1 MSKVREDKIMD
12 LLEDK
17 IYLVQE
23 NISELERYIKEKNI
37 KYLDKD
43 LEELKDILK
52 DLEKEL
58 ED

>member
-1 MSKVREDKIMD
+1 MD
-12 LLEDK
+12 ILEDK
-17 IYLVQE
+17 IYLTKE
-23 NISELERYIKEKNI
+23 NISELEKYIKEKNI

-52 DLEKEL
+52 DLKKEQ